1 MQREEFTSEPTL
13 LRKLCS
19 AIREGVTV
27 DNSCDLFTAVNHLYG
42 EDIDEESPLEEGGE
56 KLEEVQRSRFPLLSR
71 FSSLK
76 NYEGTRVCFNYSGV
90 VWCY

>member
-1 MQREEFTSEPTL
+1 M

-42 EDIDEESPLEEGGE
+42 EDIEEYPSQEEGGE
-56 KLEEVQRSRFPLLSR
+56 ELEEVRTSSFLLLSH
-71 FSSLK
+71 FSLLK
-76 NYEGTRVCFNYSGV
+76 TFWLFVCVLNYSGV
-90 VWCY
+90 VS